1 MEYRAATEN
10 DGGLH
15 LFNWGKVMIH
25 KKTKNIYM
33 WNIDILFLYI
43 LFLRE
48 CSQTDKLSFPLP

>member
-1 MEYRAATEN
+1 MEYSAATEN

-25 KKTKNIYM
+25 KKAKNIYM
-33 WNIDILFLYI
+33 RNIYVLFIYI

-48 CSQTDKLSFPLP
+48 CSQIDKLSFPLP